1 MAELENLS
9 GPWQGWWVQG
19 AHRGHQRLNLLFG
32 EGKIMG
38 SGGDDSGQFDVFG
51 EYDEGDVWLVKRY
64 LDWDVR
70 YNGKWDGAMISG
82 YWTIQSHGYFDS
94 GSFEIW
100 PVKGEETTSEVE
112 AALQA
117 SN

>member
-1 MAELENLS
+1 M
-9 GPWQGWWVQG
+9 
-19 AHRGHQRLNLLFG
+19 
-32 EGKIMG
+32 
-38 SGGDDSGQFDVFG
+38 
-51 EYDEGDVWLVKRY
+51 
-64 LDWDVR
+64 R